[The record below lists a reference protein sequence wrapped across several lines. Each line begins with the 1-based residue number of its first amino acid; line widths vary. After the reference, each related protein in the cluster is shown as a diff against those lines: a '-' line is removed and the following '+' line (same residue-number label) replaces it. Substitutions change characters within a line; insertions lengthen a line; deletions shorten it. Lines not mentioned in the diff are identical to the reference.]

1 MPYCSN
7 CGTEIKEDAKFCTSC
22 GKAVEEKKEE
32 TAGEKNTQ
40 QSNTYTAPAGNDF
53 SAKVNEFTNT
63 EDKTAEFEPTDI
75 SDNKVYSILAYI
87 GILVLVPILA
97 APKSKF
103 ARFHANQG
111 LVLFII
117 EAAYGIISSV
127 IANVF
132 KLVFGFLPGIFS
144 VTYILISAVLSCIGL
159 VFLVFVI
166 IGIINAANGKA
177 KELPIIGKIKL
188 LK

>member
-1 MPYCSN
+1 MPFCSN
-7 CGTEIKEDAKFCTSC
+7 CGAEIKEDANFCMSC
-22 GKAVEEKKEE
+22 GKAVEEKKDN
-32 TAGEKNTQ
+32 G
-40 QSNTYTAPAGNDF
+40 NTYSAPVGNDF
-53 SAKVNEFTNT
+53 SAKVNDFTNT
-63 EDKTAEFEPTDI
+63 EDKTAEFDAADI
-75 SDNKVYSILAYI
+75 SDNKVFSILAYI

-117 EAAYGIISSV
+117 EAAYGIISTV
-127 IANVF
+127 IANVL
-132 KLVFGFLPGIFS
+132 KLAFRFVPAVFS
-144 VTYILISAVLSCIGL
+144 VPYFILSAIFGCIGL

-166 IGIINAANGKA
+166 IGVINAANGKA
-177 KELPIIGKIKL
+177 KELPIIGKITL

>member
-1 MPYCSN
+1 MPFCSN

-53 SAKVNEFTNT
+53 GAKVNEFTNT

-103 ARFHANQG
+103 ARFHANQ
-111 LVLFII
+111 
-117 EAAYGIISSV
+117 
-127 IANVF
+127 
-132 KLVFGFLPGIFS
+132 
-144 VTYILISAVLSCIGL
+144 
-159 VFLVFVI
+159 
-166 IGIINAANGKA
+166 
-177 KELPIIGKIKL
+177 
-188 LK
+188 